1 MDVETI
7 YGSSLKEADAVYAC
21 QFDGQGGMTPIDMNG
36 VATPVQPFWQHLDY
50 RNPKSYRWLMDTD
63 LLPETVKAGLAGES
77 LRPKIMRTGDGTMI
91 TFRTINNSE
100 SERPDQLVVFRIY
113 INSQIIISS
122 RHRKVHSL
130 EQVLSDLQNGIGAK
144 TTGHWLVEMVDA
156 ITDEVGNFIED
167 LHDNLIEL
175 ENMILEQ
182 RIPGRGGLAL
192 LRKQLIIL
200 RRYMAPQRDV
210 FARLASEKLL
220 WMSDEDRYRMQ
231 EISDR
236 LGRELDDLDGCI
248 ARTAII
254 SDEITSM
261 MADAMNRRT
270 YTMSLLA
277 MIFLPTT
284 FLTGL
289 FGVNLGGIPG
299 NEYYLGFAI
308 FCLLLFGLVLFVAWW
323 LKKSK
328 WL

>member
-1 MDVETI
+1 METI
-7 YGSSLKEADAVYAC
+7 YGSSFKDADAVYTC
-21 QFDGQGGMTPIDMNG
+21 QFDGQGGMTPIEMNAL
-36 VATPVQPFWQHLDY
+36 ATPAQPFWQHLDY
-50 RNPKSYRWLMDTD
+50 RNPKSYRWIIETD
-63 LLPETVKAGLAGES
+63 LLPESVKTGLAGES
-77 LRPKIMRTGDGTMI
+77 LRPKIIRTGDGTMI
-91 TFRTINNSE
+91 TLRTINNNE

-113 INSQIIISS
+113 INSKIVISS

-130 EQVLSDLQNGIGAK
+130 EQVLSDLQNGIGAQ
-144 TTGHWLVEMVDA
+144 TTGHWLVDMVDA

-192 LRKQLIIL
+192 LCKQLIVL

-210 FARLASEKLL
+210 FARLASERLP
-220 WMSDEDRYRMQ
+220 WMSDEDRRRMQ
-231 EISDR
+231 EISER

-270 YTMSLLA
+270 YVMSLFA
-277 MIFLPTT
+277 MVFLPTT

-299 NEYYLGFAI
+299 NEYYLGFSI
-308 FCLLLFGLVLFVAWW
+308 FCLLLLGLIIFVAWW
-323 LKKSK
+323 LKRSR